1 MAKKKKAKKPLP
13 EGVDPNEKRRERLE
27 AKRAAK
33 AAALAARRKKEA
45 RERLIRRIV
54 IAGLLGFVVWF
65 LVLRNVT
72 PKDINGN
79 RINTF
84 STAGANQHTSGTI
97 SYEDSPPVSGQH
109 AATAAPCGV
118 YPQPVPNEN
127 MVHMLEHGS
136 VGLLYAADL
145 DIEQIKELEAIAG
158 DFDDHTFSMPFQG
171 PMDTPIVAAA
181 WGYTMELEELEEDS
195 IRQFIEEFRNGG
207 DAPEKGSPCDNTQN
221 QPFQPAGEATPGPGE
236 TAPAPGETVEIP
248 DEEASP
254 SPTS

>member
-33 AAALAARRKKEA
+33 AAALAAQRKKEA

-54 IAGLLGFVVWF
+54 MVGLIGLAVWF

-72 PKDINGN
+72 PKEINGH
-79 RINTF
+79 RINDF

-109 AATAAPCGV
+109 APTPAPCGV
-118 YPQPVPNEN
+118 HGEAIPNEN
-127 MVHMLEHGS
+127 MVHTLEHGS
-136 VGLLYAADL
+136 IGLLYAPDL
-145 DIEQIKELEAIAG
+145 ELDQIRELEAIVN
-158 DFDDHTFSMPFQG
+158 DFDDHTFSMPYEGQ
-171 PMDTPIVAAA
+171 MDTPIVVAA
-181 WGYTMELEELEEDS
+181 WGHTMELEELEEDS

-207 DAPEKGSPCDNTQN
+207 DSPEKGTPCDNTQN
-221 QPFQPAGEATPGPGE
+221 TPFQPAGAEGEAT
-236 TAPAPGETVEIP
+236 PAPGETVEIP

-254 SPTS
+254 SPSD